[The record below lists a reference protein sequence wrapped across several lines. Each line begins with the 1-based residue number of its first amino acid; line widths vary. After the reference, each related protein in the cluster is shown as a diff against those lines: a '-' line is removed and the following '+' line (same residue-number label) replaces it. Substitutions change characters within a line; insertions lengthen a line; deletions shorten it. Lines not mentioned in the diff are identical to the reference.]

1 MSFSKNII
9 GKGFIAKNLF
19 RINSLIIKSKYTI
32 YAAGISNSKIKS
44 QKELSREVNMF
55 KKFFIKNKNKKI
67 IYISTADATNNLK
80 NKSKYVK
87 NKIKIEKFIIKE
99 SKNYLI
105 LRIPQIIGESKNK
118 NILIN
123 YFYYCIKNR
132 KKIELLG
139 NVRRNVLDIDDVIK
153 MIKIIILNS
162 KINNKIITL
171 SNKFFIKPIEI
182 VKIFEKKL
190 KKKAIFY
197 IKKSKK
203 YQWNLNFKKNVI
215 YFRKAKINFHNKY
228 LINAINK
235 YYK

>member
-1 MSFSKNII
+1 
-9 GKGFIAKNLF
+9 
-19 RINSLIIKSKYTI
+19 
-32 YAAGISNSKIKS
+32 
-44 QKELSREVNMF
+44 
-55 KKFFIKNKNKKI
+55 
-67 IYISTADATNNLK
+67 
-80 NKSKYVK
+80 
-87 NKIKIEKFIIKE
+87 
-99 SKNYLI
+99 
-105 LRIPQIIGESKNK
+105 
-118 NILIN
+118 
-123 YFYYCIKNR
+123 
-132 KKIELLG
+132 
-139 NVRRNVLDIDDVIK
+139 